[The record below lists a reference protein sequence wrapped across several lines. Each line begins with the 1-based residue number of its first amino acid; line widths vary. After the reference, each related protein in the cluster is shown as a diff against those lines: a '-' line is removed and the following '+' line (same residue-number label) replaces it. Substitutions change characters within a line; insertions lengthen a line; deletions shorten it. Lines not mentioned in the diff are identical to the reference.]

1 MTVFLTV
8 FMVLSCVSFIGIV
21 TFIVEFWVE
30 QKDLNGWKVAMVMS
44 LTLCVVC
51 VACLTELSKY
61 EKQLKEVQNVEQND

>member
-30 QKDLNGWKVAMVMS
+30 QKALNGWKVAMVMS
-44 LTLCVVC
+44 LTLCITC

>member
-1 MTVFLTV
+1 MTVFLTA

-21 TFIVEFWVE
+21 TFIVEFWAE

-61 EKQLKEVQNVEQND
+61 EKQLKEVQNVEQAD

>member
-21 TFIVEFWVE
+21 TFIVEFWTE

-44 LTLCVVC
+44 LTLCITC
-51 VACLTELSKY
+51 VASLVELSKY
-61 EKQLKEVQNVEQND
+61 EKQLKEVQNNEQTD